1 MGRPWR
7 AETESS
13 IKVAGVAIFH
23 GIASWTLAEK
33 KNDLSW
39 VLINWPAENYDD
51 VFEIMIYR
59 RKASPSQH
67 WADLFKNSDPT
78 RQAAVFIEF
87 EEVTG

>member
-33 KNDLSW
+33 K
-39 VLINWPAENYDD
+39 
-51 VFEIMIYR
+51 
-59 RKASPSQH
+59 K
-67 WADLFKNSDPT
+67 
-78 RQAAVFIEF
+78 
-87 EEVTG
+87 